1 MVKVWEY
8 ARKPGVILPAD
19 APATVA
25 RAEMRDREEP
35 VAIGVSDEKTMKFV
49 AYATWRE
56 VIQITSHYSNL
67 RVKDIGLDYPVA
79 YSEEDVAEV
88 YEKMASEKVVGMPVL
103 KSKEEP
109 VVIGVVTVFDLL
121 QGLLKQ
127 GFEPIAQTVGEV
139 ATREELE
146 KYLTVPDERVNRVW
160 SDLVYRG
167 LPGKIV
173 VRSREEKYPVG
184 LITLR
189 EFASTARWF
198 FHRESERGLKSIAKV
213 KTIMLRGAPVATLDT
228 PIHYAAKIMA
238 ENQLLL
244 LPVIDPEKGE
254 VVGVLTVYDVL
265 RAYILGAK
273 PGRAPVPVKIPLP
286 KPVEAEERLVYRS
299 TQQILQ
305 QVVVAK
311 PPVAELSGIR
321 VRDIARET
329 LPAITINDTVE
340 HARREM
346 IRTRSSYLVVIDERG
361 EIAGVVTKWSMLRA
375 IALKGPIWKRRVH
388 DRYFIDY
395 VLDKNVPRIPADASI
410 EEAALRMVEDRAE
423 VAIVVDEEGKPVGFV
438 TKDDLVEAYEKLR
451 ASKVLVENVMTPGR
465 IGVVHPHHSLYH
477 AIKRM
482 QTFYL
487 DAVAVAEGSDV
498 QGVISANRLPFVA
511 LEDSVEGIK
520 SRRLIWVRKLV
531 KGAAKKGRYV
541 KVTPLLA
548 IDAAVRMRET
558 VSSKATVLEAIRI
571 MKEYNVDGVPV
582 VDEKGRLVGVICK
595 NDIIRDLARTAQER
609 IERGLPL
616 RVEEEKERLE
626 KKRVQLVEQ
635 EQR

>member
-1 MVKVWEY
+1 MTKVWEY
-8 ARKPGVILPAD
+8 ARKPGVVVPAD
-19 APATVA
+19 APATVV
-25 RAEMRDREEP
+25 RAEMRKAEEP
-35 VAIGVSDEKTMKFV
+35 VAVGVDDERSMRLV
-49 AYATWRE
+49 AFATWRE

-67 RVKDIGLDYPVA
+67 RLKDIGLDQPVA
-79 YSEEDVAEV
+79 YSEDDVATV
-88 YEKMASEKVVGMPVL
+88 YEKMAEEKVIGLPVV

-146 KYLTVPDERVNRVW
+146 KYLTTPDERVNRVW

-173 VRSREEKYPVG
+173 VRSKEEKYPVG
-184 LITLR
+184 IITLR
-189 EFASTARWF
+189 EFASTSRWF

-213 KTIMLRGAPVATLDT
+213 KSIMLRGAPVATLDT

-238 ENQLLL
+238 ENQFLL
-244 LPVIDPEKGE
+244 LPVIDPEKG
-254 VVGVLTVYDVL
+254 VVIGVLTIYDVL

-273 PGRAPVPVKIPLP
+273 PGRVPVPVQVPLP
-286 KPVEAEERLVYRS
+286 KPVEAEERVVYRS

-305 QVVVAK
+305 QVVTAR

-321 VRDIARET
+321 VADIARES

-340 HARREM
+340 HARKEM
-346 IRTRSSYLVVIDERG
+346 IRTRSSYLLVIDERG

-375 IALKGPIWKRRVH
+375 IALKGPIWRRRVS

-395 VLDKNVPRIPADASI
+395 VLDKNVPRIPADTSI

-423 VAIVVDEEGKPVGFV
+423 VAIVVDENGKPIGFI
-438 TKDDLVEAYEKLR
+438 TKDDLVEAYERLR
-451 ASKVLVENVMTPGR
+451 APRVLVENIMTPSRLG
-465 IGVVHPHHSLYH
+465 IVHPHHSLYH
-477 AIKRM
+477 AIKKM

-487 DAVAVAEGSDV
+487 DALAVAEGSDV
-498 QGVISANRLPFVA
+498 QGVISANRLPFIA

-531 KGAAKKGRYV
+531 RGAAKKGRYV
-541 KVTPLLA
+541 KITPLLA
-548 IDAAVRMRET
+548 IDAAVRVRET
-558 VSSKATVLEAIRI
+558 VPSTATVLEAIKI
-571 MKEYNVDGVPV
+571 MKKYNIDGVPV
-582 VDEKGRLVGVICK
+582 VDEKGRLIGVVCK
-595 NDIIRDLARTAQER
+595 NDIIRDLARTAHER
-609 IERGLPL
+609 IARGLPL
-616 RVEEEKERLE
+616 KVEEEKEKL
-626 KKRVQLVEQ
+626 KKKQAPLA
-635 EQR
+635 